1 MEAQKASEAL
11 SFKKNNPFMWKEG
24 CIKGYFM
31 NFFYENFKES
41 LMKGLNDFKLVHF
54 FFFPSKKFFFG
65 FPGTKMGIHKT
76 PKTE

>member
-41 LMKGLNDFKLVHF
+41 LMKGLNDFKLVLF
-54 FFFPSKKFFFG
+54 FFSL
-65 FPGTKMGIHKT
+65 
-76 PKTE
+76 